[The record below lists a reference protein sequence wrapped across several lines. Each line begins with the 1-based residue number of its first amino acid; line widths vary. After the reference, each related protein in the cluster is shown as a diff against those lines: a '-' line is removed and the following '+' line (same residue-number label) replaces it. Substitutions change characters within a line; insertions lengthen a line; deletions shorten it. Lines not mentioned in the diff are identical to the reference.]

1 MRSVTVT
8 GATGYVG
15 SHFVRAA
22 RRAGWRVVAASRYAP
37 SHADA
42 WVPYDLRTPAP
53 VLDAEAT
60 PIVHLAALTNGSDGP
75 GVEIAAARA
84 LLEEAR
90 RHGTYVLF
98 VSSQVARADAP
109 TAYGRTKHAIEER
122 VLASGGIVVRPGL
135 VYGGAPGGLYATLL
149 RAARRAVMLPAV
161 VPAPCVQPVHVDD
174 LAAGLLRALESPQQW
189 FGRVLHVAEPQPQP
203 FSAWMH
209 ELAATFGR
217 APWRVPVPAALVL
230 AGAALAAAIGARALA
245 DRARSLLAIPPM
257 ATASDVAALG
267 LALRSSRVAFARR
280 AARRACVGEGAA
292 LLRYVLGAAPGPA
305 LVRRYA
311 RAIEA
316 LRDAQ
321 PLPLP
326 RWGVRVP
333 CLLRALD
340 QPRLRAAD
348 AEWQW
353 RVHAAAAIAEA
364 SPQGARRFL
373 ALAGR
378 GSRARRL
385 AAALA
390 ALPAEALARAASLAL
405 NARRSRG

>member
-15 SHFVRAA
+15 SHFARAA
-22 RRAGWRVVAASRYAP
+22 RRAGWRVVAATRHASA
-37 SHADA
+37 HADA
-42 WVPYDLRTPAP
+42 WVPYDLRTPAW
-53 VLDAEAT
+53 VLDGEAT
-60 PIVHLAALTNGSDGP
+60 PIVHLAVLAGGSDERD
-75 GVEIAAARA
+75 VEVDAAHA
-84 LLEEAR
+84 LLQEAR
-90 RHGTYVLF
+90 KHGTYVLF

-161 VPAPCVQPVHVDD
+161 VPPPCVQPVHVDD
-174 LAAGLLRALESPQQW
+174 LAAALLRALESPERW
-189 FGRVLHVAEPQPQP
+189 FGRVLHVAEPEPRP

-217 APWRVPVPAALVL
+217 APWCVPIPAALVR
-230 AGAALAAAIGARALA
+230 AGTALAASIGASSLA

-257 ATASDVAALG
+257 ATAGDLAALG
-267 LALRSSRVAFARR
+267 LALRSSREAFARR
-280 AARRACVGEGAA
+280 AARRACVREGAA

-326 RWGVRVP
+326 RWGLRIP
-333 CLLRALD
+333 LLLRALD

-348 AEWQW
+348 GEWQW

-373 ALAGR
+373 ALQGD
-378 GSRARRL
+378 GSRAWRIG
-385 AAALA
+385 AALA
-390 ALPAEALARAASLAL
+390 ALPVEALARAASLAL
-405 NARRSRG
+405 DTRRRRG